1 MHQLFTKAQS
11 PDVPL
16 PMICTRR
23 LFALCTPAWL
33 AEPNISVQIR
43 CTERFRACCDLGKG
57 IRGSVKGCGGFVKGL
72 LLQPFT
78 ANPLLCSHLA
88 YAVDGFSAFLGSINC
103 VIRARRKRLL
113 GEEAGERPV
122 GVALPAGV

>member
-1 MHQLFTKAQS
+1 M
-11 PDVPL
+11 
-16 PMICTRR
+16 
-23 LFALCTPAWL
+23 
-33 AEPNISVQIR
+33 
-43 CTERFRACCDLGKG
+43 
-57 IRGSVKGCGGFVKGL
+57 KGL

-113 GEEAGERPV
+113 GEEAGEGPV

>member
-1 MHQLFTKAQS
+1 
-11 PDVPL
+11 
-16 PMICTRR
+16 MICTRR
-23 LFALCTPAWL
+23 LFALCTSAWL
-33 AEPNISVQIR
+33 AEPNISVQSAVPKGFEPAV
-43 CTERFRACCDLGKG
+43 TLERASGAC
-57 IRGSVKGCGGFVKGL
+57 VKGCGGLVKGL

-113 GEEAGERPV
+113 GEEAGEGLV